1 MLACYRYQ
9 FLFRS
14 RQISPHFELLR
25 WFRFNADHEHRRGLP
40 HVAVHS
46 EVRSPRGAASGA
58 RQVELAVSLAPLPN
72 LVLVPE
78 PDQKVPWFRREPPLF
93 TNLLW
98 RGLDPPYRFR
108 KRSSHAPP
116 PGSRAWVLHRP
127 GWFTKQ
133 RQSHAQIRT
142 GAGDTRPV
150 GMKGGAGRQACWTS
164 RLGGSD
170 WKVNWTKIVIRYP
183 SQSSRLIPLGV

>member
-98 RGLDPPYRFR
+98 RGLDLPYRFR
-108 KRSSHAPP
+108 KRTSHAPP
-116 PGSRAWVLHRP
+116 PPLQPA
-127 GWFTKQ
+127 
-133 RQSHAQIRT
+133 
-142 GAGDTRPV
+142 
-150 GMKGGAGRQACWTS
+150 AGRGSCTNRGGLPSNDKATLRLEQARETPGQW
-164 RLGGSD
+164 G
-170 WKVNWTKIVIRYP
+170 
-183 SQSSRLIPLGV
+183 